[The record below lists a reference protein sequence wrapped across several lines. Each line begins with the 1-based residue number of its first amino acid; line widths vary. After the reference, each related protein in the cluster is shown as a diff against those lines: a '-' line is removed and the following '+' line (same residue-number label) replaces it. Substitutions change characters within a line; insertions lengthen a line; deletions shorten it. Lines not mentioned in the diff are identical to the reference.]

1 MKPKTV
7 VIGLGLFGREVALS
21 LARRGYSVLA
31 VDRAPEMVEQVKSAV
46 DQALILDTTDESAL
60 REARIDEMA
69 VAVCAIGTQHVENSI
84 LTTALLHQLGVPR
97 IIVRAANDLHARI
110 LRQVGA
116 TDVVNPEQE
125 MGRRV
130 AHQIA
135 SPGIREVLSLA
146 EGVCVAEVPT
156 PPSFAGESLAGL
168 DVRRKYG
175 VNVIGVQRR
184 LPGGATRSVGESTGG
199 AEAIREVGAGAGEL
213 LKQDRRFIMNVSPT
227 ERLQADDILVVI
239 GSSDDVKRLGGLG

>member
-1 MKPKTV
+1 MKPKTA

-21 LARRGYSVLA
+21 LSRRGYSVLA
-31 VDRAPEMVEQVKSAV
+31 VDRNTEMVEQVKASV
-46 DQALILDTTDESAL
+46 DQALILDTTDENAL
-60 REARIDEMA
+60 REARIGEMA

-110 LRQVGA
+110 LQQVGA
-116 TDVVNPEQE
+116 THVVNPEQE

-146 EGVCVAEVPT
+146 EGVCVAEVPV
-156 PPSFAGESLAGL
+156 PPSFAGKTLAGL

-184 LPGGATRSVGESTGG
+184 SSGAVVSSPPTDDGD
-199 AEAIREVGAGAGEL
+199 AEFDDSGPVEAMRQA
-213 LKQDRRFIMNVSPT
+213 RRFIMNVAPT
-227 ERLQADDILVVI
+227 ERLKDDDILVVI
-239 GSSDDVKRLGGLG
+239 GGSDDVKRLGGIG

>member
-60 REARIDEMA
+60 RESRIDEMA

-84 LTTALLHQLGVPR
+84 LTTALLHQIGVPR

-184 LPGGATRSVGESTGG
+184 LPGGAARAGGEGAADAATAVRMGG
-199 AEAIREVGAGAGEL
+199 SGEL

-239 GSSDDVKRLGGLG
+239 GSSEDVKRLGGLG